1 MDDRFNTDDLPYDLS
16 SNELAFLIGKL
27 FPSAVHGVD
36 FWCAHR
42 VKRNSAER
50 ISPAIIASWTVDGPE
65 PSVAEIA
72 SLANNYATELTAF
85 RKDEARKARLHKISA
100 RQLWL
105 MAKEINITKASIL
118 ASLDT
123 LEDQDEADTLRIE
136 LTEPPLEGYERF
148 SPAVETLREMQGIP
162 VEQFDDLWAWASEI
176 K

>member
-27 FPSAVHGVD
+27 FPSAVHGVN

-50 ISPAIIASWTVDGPE
+50 LSPAIIASWAVDGPE
-65 PSVAEIA
+65 PSRAEIA
-72 SLANNYATELTAF
+72 SLVNTYATELNDF
-85 RKDEARKARLHKISA
+85 RNVEARRVRLPKISA

-105 MAKEINITKASIL
+105 MAKEVNITKSSIL

-123 LEDQDEADTLRIE
+123 LEDRDEADTLRIE
-136 LTEPPLEGYERF
+136 LTEPPLEGYDRF

-162 VEQFDDLWAWASEI
+162 VEQFDDLWAWASQI